1 MVMDAEFSY
10 GGECSHEEFQQIR
23 YGMALWM
30 LQENGGLSYAEA
42 RVYLADDRFES
53 TNDLSKALGVT
64 KATVYNLA
72 SSARAKL
79 EKFEDREKLFRG
91 YWPLVVDVN
100 PRSKR
105 SCPLF

>member
-1 MVMDAEFSY
+1 MVMDAKFSY
-10 GGECSHEEFQQIR
+10 GGDCSHEEFQQIR

-30 LQENGGLSYAEA
+30 LQENAGLSYGEA
-42 RVYLADDRFES
+42 RAFLADERLES
-53 TNDLSKALGVT
+53 TADLSKALGVA

-79 EKFEDREKLFRG
+79 EKFDDLEEVFKG
-91 YWPLVVDVN
+91 YWPLVADVN
-100 PRSKR
+100 PRKKK